1 MAGTEVA
8 HLGARGSK
16 MSKKPYVVVV
26 GTDFSKAAER
36 AFATA
41 YELAAAR
48 ERGELHVVTATIAVD
63 PGAGLQTS
71 PYAGWGAV
79 PFVSLDELQARL
91 MQHIDARL
99 RAQPATAG
107 QPLKV
112 TGHVVIEVPSLGI
125 VQLASDLEASVIV
138 VGSHGNHGLTRWL
151 LGSVAEGV
159 VRQAHCPVLVVPPE
173 PEALPSPKI
182 EPPCPRCVEARRA
195 GSGTWCAQHS
205 ERHGRRHTYHQGD
218 RVSADASF
226 PLVMS

>member
-1 MAGTEVA
+1 MN
-8 HLGARGSK
+8 
-16 MSKKPYVVVV
+16 KKPYVVVV
-26 GTDFSKAAER
+26 GTDFSQAAER
-36 AFATA
+36 AFAKA
-41 YELAAAR
+41 YELAAAH
-48 ERGELHVVTATIAVD
+48 EPAELHVVTATIAVD
-63 PGAGLQTS
+63 PDAGLQTS

-99 RAQPATAG
+99 RAQAATSDS
-107 QPLKV
+107 PPKV
-112 TGHVVIEVPSLGI
+112 IGHVAIEAPSLGI
-125 VQLASDLEASVIV
+125 VQLASDLEADVIV

-173 PEALPSPKI
+173 PETLSTPKI
-182 EPPCPRCVEARRA
+182 EPPCPRCVAARQA
-195 GSGTWCAQHS
+195 GAGTWCEQHR